1 MELSLS
7 TSSASPAVLRSQ
19 ASPLLHK
26 QQVLGLTFA
35 SALKPGGALR
45 FTPPRRPLHRPI
57 TCSVSPST
65 AEPSSEVKKKKTL
78 VRRDDV
84 RNIAIVAHV
93 DHGKTTLVDSML
105 RQAKVFRDNQVM
117 QERIMDSNDL
127 ERERG
132 ITILSKNTSITYKN
146 TKVNII
152 DTPGHSDFGG
162 EVERVLNMVDGVLLV
177 VDSVEGPM
185 PQTRFV
191 LKKALEFG
199 HAVVVVVNKID
210 RPSARPEFVVNSTFE
225 LFIELNATDEQCD
238 FQAIYASG
246 IKGKAGLA
254 PDDLSEDLGPL
265 FEAII
270 RCVPGPNIEKDG
282 ALQMLATNIEYDEH
296 KGRIAIGR
304 LHAGAL
310 RKGMDVRVCTSEDS
324 CRFARV
330 SELFVYEK
338 FYRVPADT
346 VEAGDICAVCGIDDI
361 QIGETIADK
370 VHGKPLP
377 TIKVEEP
384 TVKMSFSVN
393 TSPFSGREGKYV
405 TSRNLRDRLNRELER
420 NLAMKVEDGETADTF
435 IISGRGTLHITILIE
450 NMRREGY
457 EFMVG
462 PPKVINKR
470 VNDKLLEPFEVA
482 TVEVPENH
490 MGPVVELLGR
500 RRGQMFDMQGV
511 GSEGTLFLRYKIPTR
526 GLLGLRNAILTA
538 SRGTAI
544 LNTVFDSYGPWAGD
558 ISTRDLGSL
567 VAFED
572 GTSTSYALASS
583 QERGQMFVGAGVDV
597 YKGQIVGIHQRPGD
611 LGLNICKKKAATNIR
626 SNKDV
631 TVVLDTPLTYS
642 LDDCIEYIEED
653 ELVEVTP
660 LSIRMCK
667 NPKMAKKGRQD
678 IEEVP
683 CSGSSRMELKR
694 SHQWLTEESGSEV
707 FSSKRQ
713 VVEID
718 GFSTPHMSLSAWES
732 SLVPRQLTDCL
743 FDPANAQHSAH
754 LLGRNISPMV
764 HGSSFDLDAR
774 RVRVNEVCEPG
785 NIPES
790 MVQFYGE
797 GTSRSFGMGPSCDST
812 LPYRQTCSN
821 IDKSFILPGSLA
833 GGNFSY
839 GKGDEN
845 VFSTFQPFEKGVE
858 NFALMSQSLQK
869 ADCSEMSLL
878 VSSQG
883 RADQNNDQVSREDS
897 ISKTISFGDYQR
909 ETTLGSPVHVINSY
923 ENFNHAPKDPLHME
937 AEENMS
943 FEFRSPPYASPGVDT
958 SLVPKIKDSKAAK
971 KGSTNTFPSNV
982 KSFLSTGVLDG
993 VTVKYYSWSRE
1004 KNLKG
1009 VIKGTGYL
1017 CGCGDCNLNKVL
1029 NAYEFEQHANCKTKH
1044 PNNHIY
1050 FENGKTIYGVVQ
1062 ELKNTPQEKLFD
1074 AIQNVTGSVINHK
1087 NFNTWKGNKYCI
1099 IDILIYY
1106 KTRYKKPIL
1115 VGYPAEMMFLL
1126 SYVFS
1131 FISSCQ
1137 P

>member
-1 MELSLS
+1 MELSLT
-7 TSSASPAVLRSQ
+7 TSSASPAVLRRQ

-26 QQVLGLTFA
+26 QQQVLGLTFA

-45 FTPPRRPLHRPI
+45 FTPRRRPLHRPI

-246 IKGKAGLA
+246 IKGKAGLT

-511 GSEGTLFLRYKIPTR
+511 GSEGTVFLRYKIPTR

-597 YKGQIVGIHQRPGD
+597 YK
-611 LGLNICKKKAATNIR
+611 
-626 SNKDV
+626 
-631 TVVLDTPLTYS
+631 VVLDTPLTYS

-754 LLGRNISPMV
+754 LLGRNISSADSQHIEEQSIGFPVV
-764 HGSSFDLDAR
+764 HGSSFDLDAIR
-774 RVRVNEVCEPG
+774 KVRVNEVCESG
-785 NIPES
+785 DIPES

-812 LPYRQTCSN
+812 LSYGQTCSN
-821 IDKSFILPGSLA
+821 IDKSFILPGPLPD
-833 GGNFSY
+833 GNFSY
-839 GKGDEN
+839 DKGDEN

-858 NFALMSQSLQK
+858 NFALMSQSLYTEGN
-869 ADCSEMSLL
+869 EMAFM

-883 RADQNNDQVSREDS
+883 RADQNNDQVSHADR
-897 ISKTISFGDYQR
+897 SKTISFGDYQS
-909 ETTLGSPVHVINSY
+909 SPVHVINSF
-923 ENFNHAPKDPLHME
+923 ENFNHAPKVLLHTE

-943 FEFRSPPYASPGVDT
+943 FEFRSPPYACPGVDT
-958 SLVPKIKDSKAAK
+958 LLVPKSKDSKTAK

-1087 NFNTWKGNKYCI
+1087 NFNTWKASYQVAS
-1099 IDILIYY
+1099 LELQRIYG
-1106 KTRYKKPIL
+1106 KDVVTL
-1115 VGYPAEMMFLL
+1115 A
-1126 SYVFS
+1126 S
-1131 FISSCQ
+1131 
-1137 P
+1137 